1 MNKKILF
8 ILIITIVSFQLVV
21 FSIQK
26 HESSSWLGL
35 FRWIAIPFHRGWLVV
50 QNGLDQVVSN
60 FTSKSDSNS
69 RIASPGPRGS
79 RDSRTFV
86 RGESRFSLDS
96 AARHSRVRALR
107 RVAASEPAVTR
118 AETRRH
124 EHTQDNP
131 RHPSIPTPQDA
142 SSLHSRDEP
151 RNHLYHKVLESKWL
165 KTGFSRFASFSRFT
179 PCGARRTAQ
188 LPEEPNPLSGIGLQL
203 VPERR
208 RL

>member
-1 MNKKILF
+1 MEDLKF
-8 ILIITIVSFQLVV
+8 
-21 FSIQK
+21 
-26 HESSSWLGL
+26 SSWEEPFGRR
-35 FRWIAIPFHRGWLVV
+35 FRQKLRALNRL
-50 QNGLDQVVSN
+50 LTKLYLRETCVSN